1 MAGRF
6 LPPLSLVKI
15 IMVPLHNQSRF
26 SISSPK
32 EKDVSEL
39 QEEGGWT
46 VHDGLWGHETFSPF
60 MTVDA
65 FRTGEVQDPHR
76 SFLLRTAPQVK
87 GCLKR
92 GGGVCGVVMVVR
104 TEGRGGGQGVRF
116 CSAEKGGLFLAE
128 LPGCVS
134 AERCGMGA
142 EKRDAERPACSPATG
157 SGAAAGGTPNHCGNT
172 VREDSAAGS
181 HSPEGRR

>member
-6 LPPLSLVKI
+6 LPPLSLVKM
-15 IMVPLHNQSRF
+15 IMVPIHNQGRF

-32 EKDVSEL
+32 EKDVLEL

-46 VHDGLWGHETFSPF
+46 VHKGLWGHETISPF

-65 FRTGEVQDPHR
+65 FRTAEIQDPHR

-104 TEGRGGGQGVRF
+104 TEGRGGVGVR
-116 CSAEKGGLFLAE
+116 
-128 LPGCVS
+128 VS
-134 AERCGMGA
+134 AFVLQKKG
-142 EKRDAERPACSPATG
+142 ACS
-157 SGAAAGGTPNHCGNT
+157 
-172 VREDSAAGS
+172 
-181 HSPEGRR
+181 